1 MFLKSTAMRVQ
12 GIPSSTELMQKSGFP
27 DPNVTPI
34 TPFVSDLPPSS
45 SSSAQANLSLSSLR
59 HVLEVASRRLAE
71 VRRMRQTPERGPGGP
86 SSTTELHG
94 GTHHHTQGEGIESVL
109 LASHKKSKSMTSFK
123 VAQGIDGIFRNFH
136 VLPPSPK
143 QATLLPMMQNSES
156 RPLASC

>member
-1 MFLKSTAMRVQ
+1 MFLKSAAMRVQ

-27 DPNVTPI
+27 DPTVTPI

-71 VRRMRQTPERGPGGP
+71 VRRMRQTPERGPGGL

-123 VAQGIDGIFRNFH
+123 VAQGIDGTFTFS
-136 VLPPSPK
+136 LP
-143 QATLLPMMQNSES
+143 LPH
-156 RPLASC
+156 RPLSFPRCKASQAVL